1 MSGFNWVFVLAGL
14 AGGMLRGLVGI
25 AKSKSVGESQFIPM
39 YLGVTLGVSALV
51 GLVAGVLAD
60 RTWEISF
67 FVVFPLSSKRKVA
80 TFLFY
85 TFSFA
90 TSFAIFHFF

>member
-25 AKSKSVGESQFIPM
+25 AKSKSVGKSQFIPM

-67 FVVFPLSSKRKVA
+67 LA
-80 TFLFY
+80 GYAGTDFLEGLYKLRFGQ
-85 TFSFA
+85 
-90 TSFAIFHFF
+90 FFNKS

>member
-67 FVVFPLSSKRKVA
+67 LA
-80 TFLFY
+80 GYAGTDFLEGLYKLRFGQ
-85 TFSFA
+85 
-90 TSFAIFHFF
+90 FFNKS

>member
-1 MSGFNWVFVLAGL
+1 MKIIREEVANE
-14 AGGMLRGLVGI
+14 
-25 AKSKSVGESQFIPM
+25 KSQFIPM

-67 FVVFPLSSKRKVA
+67 LAGYAR
-80 TFLFY
+80 TDFLEGLYKLRFGQ
-85 TFSFA
+85 
-90 TSFAIFHFF
+90 FFNKS